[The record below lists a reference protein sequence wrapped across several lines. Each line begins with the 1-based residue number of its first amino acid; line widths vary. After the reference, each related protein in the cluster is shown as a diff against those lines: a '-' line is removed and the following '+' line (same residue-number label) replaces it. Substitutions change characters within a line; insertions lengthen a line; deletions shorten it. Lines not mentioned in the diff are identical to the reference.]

1 MKLKSVE
8 AAAMLFKV
16 FVAIVVQFAFNVY
29 VQRNAEV
36 GKYIHLNAEASSD
49 SFDQDISF
57 IQVYLLKC
65 LSMFRKQS
73 HCSQQSDSLSGDNLM
88 LHLKEHLSISNIC
101 KGKCDFE
108 NSSKS
113 CQ

>member
-1 MKLKSVE
+1 MSNVRLKLIFVEEIVTGLEIVKLKSVE

-57 IQVYLLKC
+57 IQSVFIE
-65 LSMFRKQS
+65 MFVNVQETVT
-73 HCSQQSDSLSGDNLM
+73 LFTT
-88 LHLKEHLSISNIC
+88 I
-101 KGKCDFE
+101 
-108 NSSKS
+108 
-113 CQ
+113 